1 MILLASIYDPYYDS
15 ALFCH
20 ALAAS
25 VAAALVLIIW
35 FDTTAFV
42 EYGRLIGFKFEK
54 YKSNEEIGIPF
65 TDWLEI
71 EYDYFCVRLIC
82 CPICLAIWLQ
92 IAGYFIHKSVW
103 TAIFGAYFSL
113 IFYFAFKIITRRA
126 DS

>member
-1 MILLASIYDPYYDS
+1 MILASISDPYYDP
-15 ALFCH
+15 ALFCY
-20 ALAAS
+20 AFIAS

-35 FDTTAFV
+35 FDSNTFV

-54 YKSNEEIGIPF
+54 YKPNEEIGIPF

-92 IAGYFIHKSVW
+92 IVGCFIHKSFWV
-103 TAIFGAYFSL
+103 AVLGAYFSL
-113 IFYFAFKIITRRA
+113 IFYDLFQF
-126 DS
+126 